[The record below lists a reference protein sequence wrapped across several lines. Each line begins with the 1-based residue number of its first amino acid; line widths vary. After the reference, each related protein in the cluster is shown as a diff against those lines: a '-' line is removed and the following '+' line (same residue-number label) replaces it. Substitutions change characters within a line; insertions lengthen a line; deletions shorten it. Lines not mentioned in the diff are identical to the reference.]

1 MKVTIASI
9 NMVDVHVATTRSKT
23 TKVHT
28 LKEHKPKKK
37 KSAIDWE
44 VKKRAKKSMVETP

>member
-1 MKVTIASI
+1 MWQQLEA
-9 NMVDVHVATTRSKT
+9 KT

-28 LKEHKPKKK
+28 LKEHDPKNN

-44 VKKRAKKSMVETP
+44 IKKHVKKSMVETT